1 MFRRRAG
8 GLGSAQPPGPDSWL
22 AELPVTLWHAL
33 LTLLRGQLSAEG
45 GLRVRRASPGGA
57 SCERPQPEC
66 SAGHRGLRRS
76 NNFYLAM
83 LLFMLFLCMLP
94 TVFAI
99 VRYRPSP
106 HCGPFR

>member
-1 MFRRRAG
+1 M
-8 GLGSAQPPGPDSWL
+8 
-22 AELPVTLWHAL
+22 
-33 LTLLRGQLSAEG
+33 
-45 GLRVRRASPGGA
+45 
-57 SCERPQPEC
+57 SCERPQPER